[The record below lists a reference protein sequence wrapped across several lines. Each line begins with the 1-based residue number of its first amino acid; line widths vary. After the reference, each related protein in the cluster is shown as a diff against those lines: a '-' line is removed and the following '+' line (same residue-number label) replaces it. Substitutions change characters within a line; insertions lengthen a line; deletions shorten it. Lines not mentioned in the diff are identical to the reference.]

1 MSVQA
6 GFNSTIGVLLAL
18 LVVFVV
24 LPLLFC
30 AGLVRVLPDPPQR
43 APAAPAP
50 VVRPEPVRFDPPR
63 FQADADRIAPGERV
77 WPADPKPLRPI
88 REPPAEP
95 KVDPETLAARKLS
108 LARSLQDPRKRKAW
122 LEEII
127 RDYPETDA
135 AAEAARMAGEIR
147 E

>member
-18 LVVFVV
+18 LVVFVG

-30 AGLVRVLPDPPQR
+30 AGLARVLPDPP
-43 APAAPAP
+43 APVAPVP
-50 VVRPEPVRFDPPR
+50 VVRPEPVQFDPPR

-95 KVDPETLAARKLS
+95 KVDPEATAARKLS
-108 LARSLQDPRKRKAW
+108 LARALQDPAKRKAW

-135 AAEAARMAGEIR
+135 AAEAARLAAEIR